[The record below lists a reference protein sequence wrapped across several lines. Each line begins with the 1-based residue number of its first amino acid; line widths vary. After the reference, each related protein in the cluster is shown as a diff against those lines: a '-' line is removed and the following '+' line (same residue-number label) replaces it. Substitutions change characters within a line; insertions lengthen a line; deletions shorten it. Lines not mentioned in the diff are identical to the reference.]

1 MMISKKNI
9 KKLLSSLF
17 CVNMLLACALFAS
30 CDHSPEDEET
40 TTEETTTTTTT
51 TTEFSVAPSETY
63 LYTANEVSLT
73 NKYDGSALSWNTVG
87 IPASELAKLG
97 MTASSSV
104 KVTVTTTEESGA
116 TYTALCLMSFSWSE
130 RTDVSPAVGT
140 NEISLTA
147 AQVSTFLTEGL
158 AFSGNGVKISS
169 IKIEL

>member
-1 MMISKKNI
+1 MMIIKKNI

-51 TTEFSVAPSETY
+51 EFSVAPSETY
-63 LYTANEVSLT
+63 LYTANAVSLT

-116 TYTALCLMSFSWSE
+116 DYLKLCLISFDWHE
-130 RTDVSPAVGT
+130 RTEISSAVGT

-158 AFSGNGVKISS
+158 AFSGYGVKISS